1 MIYCLSKQ
9 IRIILFED
17 FHRNISAQL
26 AVARQTLW
34 RESTGVKTKEL
45 TRQRP
50 EKYVTSDPGTGALVL
65 GWSRL
70 GGTLSPDWFLS

>member
-9 IRIILFED
+9 IRIILFDD

-26 AVARQTLW
+26 AVARKTLW

-50 EKYVTSDPGTGALVL
+50 EKYVTSDPGTGVGLVP
-65 GWSRL
+65 SRRDAV
-70 GGTLSPDWFLS
+70 S